1 MDKNYIMLPEPSF
14 TIGSFIFLIIAAQG
28 IFLAVLLA
36 VYNRSNITAN
46 RIMAIFVGA
55 FSMILCYYV
64 LFWTGYSCNFMWTKG
79 WCSALPFLLGPLMYL
94 YIIIIK
100 NGELP
105 VKYKKHFIPFAV
117 HLTYMLPFIYWFTM
131 GPEVVATSQQPL
143 DIFLQQ
149 HIYRH
154 LSFVITAFQVFN
166 GLQFLSLF
174 IYSFLLLRLLYDHK
188 KEKNGSEHQQLKYR
202 WYVRNISF
210 YVLFAICFSSYW
222 ITLWLG
228 ILPDGLDYVVSGM
241 MSLCIYLIGYGA
253 FRQPIS
259 LFEQKNANTRKKLAP
274 ENLIAQTEKL
284 ISYLEN
290 HKPWL
295 DSELNLNKLAELL
308 QMPLHELSFL
318 INSTLH
324 KNFSDL
330 LHEYR
335 IKEACRLL
343 LEDSNSDSKILS
355 IAFDVGYTNK
365 ATFNAAFKNKMGV
378 SPSAYKMLAKGDG
391 MKGVLN

>member
-1 MDKNYIMLPEPSF
+1 
-14 TIGSFIFLIIAAQG
+14 
-28 IFLAVLLA
+28 
-36 VYNRSNITAN
+36 
-46 RIMAIFVGA
+46 MAIFVAA

-105 VKYKKHFIPFAV
+105 IKYKKHFIPFAV

-131 GPEVVATSQQPL
+131 GPEVIASSQLPL
-143 DIFLQQ
+143 NLFLQQ

-154 LSFVITAFQVFN
+154 LSFVITSFQVFN
-166 GLQFLSLF
+166 ALQFLSLF
-174 IYSFLLLRLLYDHK
+174 TYSFLLLRLVYK
-188 KEKNGSEHQQLKYR
+188 QIKEKNGSEHQQMKYR

-210 YVLFAICFSSYW
+210 YVLFALCFSSYW
-222 ITLWLG
+222 ITLWFG
-228 ILPDGLDYVVSGM
+228 ISLDGLDYVVSGM
-241 MSLCIYLIGYGA
+241 MSICIYLIGYGA
-253 FRQPIS
+253 FRQPLS
-259 LFEQKNANTRKKLAP
+259 LFEQKHTNTRKKLAP
-274 ENLIAQTEKL
+274 ADLILQSQKL
-284 ISYLEN
+284 TSYLETQ
-290 HKPWL
+290 KPWL

-330 LHEYR
+330 LHDYR

-343 LEDSNSDSKILS
+343 LEESYSDSKILS

-365 ATFNAAFKNKMGV
+365 ATFNAAFKNRMGV
-378 SPSAYKMLAKGDG
+378 SPSAYKLLAKGDG

>member
-1 MDKNYIMLPEPSF
+1 MLPEPSF

-28 IFLAVLLA
+28 LFLAVLLG
-36 VYNRSNITAN
+36 VYNRSNIMAN
-46 RIMAIFVGA
+46 RIMAIFVAA
-55 FSMILCYYV
+55 FSLILCYYV

-105 VKYKKHFIPFAV
+105 SKYKKHFIPFAV

-131 GPEVVATSQQPL
+131 GPEVIATSQQPL
-143 DIFLQQ
+143 NLFLQQ
-149 HIYRH
+149 YIYRH
-154 LSFVITAFQVFN
+154 LSFVITSFQVFN
-166 GLQFLSLF
+166 ALQFLSLF
-174 IYSFLLLRLLYDHK
+174 IYSFLLLRLLYKQK
-188 KEKNGSEHQQLKYR
+188 KESSGSEHQQIKYR
-202 WYVRNISF
+202 WFVRNISF
-210 YVLFAICFSSYW
+210 YVLFAFCFSSYW
-222 ITLWLG
+222 ISLWLG
-228 ILPDGLDYVVSGM
+228 ISPDGLDYVVSGI

-259 LFEQKNANTRKKLAP
+259 LFEQKNNNTRKKIAP
-274 ENLIAQTEKL
+274 ADLILQSQKL
-284 ISYLEN
+284 TTYLET

-330 LHEYR
+330 LHDYR

-343 LEDSNSDSKILS
+343 LEESYSDSKILS

-378 SPSAYKMLAKGDG
+378 SPSTYKLLAKGNG